1 MKVVL
6 NKKGV
11 RQLLQSPEVQAACM
25 EQASKVIQSCGDGYV
40 SEKRNYPERHG
51 AAVRVASARAH
62 YDNIKNHTLR
72 RAARLE

>member
-1 MKVVL
+1 
-6 NKKGV
+6 
-11 RQLLQSPEVQAACM
+11 M